1 MARLLPFFPMVV
13 SLGPLNYFQRY
24 MKQFIFLC
32 LGLSL
37 IVAPCLV
44 RAQSPASEPNYLRY
58 PVVPPISM
66 TTASGKVFTNQNLK
80 KHKPIM
86 IMLFSVDCEHC
97 QHQTQEITANI
108 SRFRGAQLI
117 MITPS
122 AHSEMYAFYQGYGIS
137 KYPDVIT
144 MGTDSTRRLNMFY
157 QQRFFPGIYI
167 YNKDNHLVYHH
178 EGTAKIDTL
187 VHYLHQR

>member
-1 MARLLPFFPMVV
+1 
-13 SLGPLNYFQRY
+13 
-24 MKQFIFLC
+24 MKQLISLCICLC
-32 LGLSL
+32 LAA
-37 IVAPCLV
+37 APCLV
-44 RAQSPASEPNYLRY
+44 SAQSQSPASEPNYLRY
-58 PVVPPISM
+58 PVIPPISM
-66 TTASGKVFTNQNLK
+66 TTASGKVFTNADIK
-80 KHKPIM
+80 KHKPVM

-97 QHQTQEITANI
+97 QHETQDITSHI
-108 SRFRGAQLI
+108 SQFKGAQLI

>member
-1 MARLLPFFPMVV
+1 
-13 SLGPLNYFQRY
+13 
-24 MKQFIFLC
+24 MKHIIILC
-32 LGLSL
+32 LGLCL
-37 IVAPCLV
+37 AVAPSCV
-44 RAQSPASEPNYLRY
+44 QAQSAASEPTYLRF
-58 PVVPPISM
+58 PEVPPISM
-66 TTASGKVFTNQNLK
+66 TTATGQVFTNKDLK
-80 KHKPIM
+80 KHKPVM

-97 QHQTQEITANI
+97 QHETQDIAKHI
-108 SRFRGAQLI
+108 SAFKGAQVI

-122 AHSEMYAFYQGYGIS
+122 RHDEMYAFYKGYGIS

-167 YNKDNHLVYHH
+167 YNKNNHLVYYH

-187 VHYLHQR
+187 THYLHMR